1 MSAEQFMDRGAAL
14 MREIRE
20 TQIPVIKEAAT
31 LVADALAAGGV
42 LHYYDRGHCTGE
54 ILHRAGG
61 LFAIHPLQP
70 SVGVGGETPPGRSSP
85 DVRRWAE
92 DDAVVD
98 FILDQAHVREGDV
111 LLACSVSGGSPQV
124 VSLALRARARGVKVV
139 AITSPTYSRAIPP
152 RHPSGK
158 FLYQVADV
166 VIDNC
171 GEVGDAALT
180 IPGLDAPAVP
190 TSGLAFVIIAWSL
203 LAQVM
208 RHLTEQGAKPQV
220 YKSVNLPEGPEFN
233 ARAREI
239 FEEKGL

>member
-14 MREIRE
+14 MHEIRE
-20 TQIPVIKEAAT
+20 TQLPAIKAAAGLIADT
-31 LVADALAAGGV
+31 LAEGGV

-70 SVGVGGETPPGRSSP
+70 SVQVGGETPPQRTAALKSWG
-85 DVRRWAE
+85 E

-98 FILDQAHVREGDV
+98 FLLDQARVREGDV

-139 AITSPTYSRAIPP
+139 AITSPTYSKAVTS
-152 RHPSGK
+152 RHASGK
-158 FLYQVADV
+158 FLYEVADV
-166 VIDNC
+166 VLDNC

-180 IPGLDAPAVP
+180 IPGLDAPVVP
-190 TSGLAFVIIAWSL
+190 TSGLAFVIIAWSV

-208 RHLTEQGAKPQV
+208 RDLTERGVKPHV
-220 YKSVNLPEGPEFN
+220 YKSVNLPEGPAFN
-233 ARAREI
+233 AEARKI
-239 FEEKGL
+239 FEERGI